1 MKREHKEMMK
11 ARARNI
17 ALRVAYDGTA
27 YAGFQ
32 RQTPPVIAVQNVL
45 EEKLARIFGDSIEL
59 AAAGRTDAGVHA
71 YGQVVNF
78 FTDGTIPVTRIARAA
93 NSLLPPDIAVKEA
106 WEADRD
112 FSARHSARSKTY
124 LYRIAQ
130 GETPD
135 PLCARYAWYIRRPLD
150 VPAMQ
155 DALARILGTH
165 DFSAFRAAGGAPMSP
180 VRTMYEAVIDEER
193 PGLLA
198 CRIHGSR
205 LLYHMVRNLI
215 GTVVNVGLGVLRP
228 GDMDRI
234 LASRD
239 RAQASATAP
248 AHGLYLLHVAYGDD
262 SEKDFE
268 KNLEKTVDTAAD
280 TGYNTSCR

>member
-93 NSLLPPDIAVKEA
+93 NSLLPSDIAVKEV

-198 CRIHGSR
+198 CRIHGSGF
-205 LLYHMVRNLI
+205 LYHMVRIMAGTLLEI
-215 GTVVNVGLGVLRP
+215 GQGKYPPGEITAILRSE
-228 GDMDRI
+228 DRE
-234 LASRD
+234 
-239 RAQASATAP
+239 RAGKTAP
-248 AHGLYLLHVAYGDD
+248 ACGLYLERVFYEQKEAEL
-262 SEKDFE
+262 
-268 KNLEKTVDTAAD
+268 
-280 TGYNTSCR
+280 

>member
-59 AAAGRTDAGVHA
+59 AASGRTDAGVHA

-78 FTDGTIPVTRIARAA
+78 CTDGTIPVSRIARAA
-93 NSLLPPDIAVKEA
+93 NSLLPPDIVVKEA
-106 WEADRD
+106 WEADRA

-135 PLCARYAWYIRRPLD
+135 PMLARYAWYIRRPLD
-150 VPAMQ
+150 CAAMRA
-155 DALARILGTH
+155 ALARILGTH
-165 DFSAFRAAGGAPMSP
+165 DFSAFRTAGGAPMSAG
-180 VRTMYEAVIDEER
+180 RTMYKATLEEER

-198 CRIHGSR
+198 CRIHGSGF
-205 LLYHMVRNLI
+205 LYHMVRNLM
-215 GTVVNVGLGVLRP
+215 GTIANVGLGVLQP
-228 GDMDRI
+228 ADIDRI

-248 AHGLYLLHVAYGDD
+248 AHGLYLLHVAYG
-262 SEKDFE
+262 EE
-268 KNLEKTVDTAAD
+268 APAHPQKNIEKTVD
-280 TGYNTSCR
+280 R